1 MDLRAYLRILRQ
13 RWLIIVICTL
23 CGVAAAALYVLAS
36 TPKFASTARLF
47 ISTPTSDA
55 TTQAY
60 QGGLFSQQRVTSY
73 ADLITGSTVA
83 ERVIDRLGLTESPES
98 LMSRIEAKAAAQ
110 TVILEITAT
119 DTSPEQAQQI
129 AQATAEVFSDYV
141 TELEGT
147 TESGQAPIRANIV
160 DAAALPTTPVSPK
173 PLLTIG
179 LGFAIGLFVGLL
191 AAWVRETLDTT
202 IKSP

>member
-1 MDLRAYLRILRQ
+1 MPPRQRRKGASGPAPPDPDRNPGGTASPAPQHRPTRTHRSTPAPDGGGATIRRSTPGGAPVSPLRRQVVDAGYAAFPIGYRRYHAESRPFVWDCPTPGAVRTACSNLHGGMTMDLRAYLRILRQ

-73 ADLITGSTVA
+73 AD
-83 ERVIDRLGLTESPES
+83 P
-98 LMSRIEAKAAAQ
+98 
-110 TVILEITAT
+110 
-119 DTSPEQAQQI
+119 
-129 AQATAEVFSDYV
+129 
-141 TELEGT
+141 
-147 TESGQAPIRANIV
+147 
-160 DAAALPTTPVSPK
+160 
-173 PLLTIG
+173 
-179 LGFAIGLFVGLL
+179 
-191 AAWVRETLDTT
+191 
-202 IKSP
+202 